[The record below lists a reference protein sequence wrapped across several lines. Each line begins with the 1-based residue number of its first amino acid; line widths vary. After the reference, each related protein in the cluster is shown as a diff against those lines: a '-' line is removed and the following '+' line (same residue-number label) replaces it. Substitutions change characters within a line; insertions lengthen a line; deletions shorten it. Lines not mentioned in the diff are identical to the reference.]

1 MMLKYLWGGGDKY
14 LASQYCCQAVLWNYY
29 VFFYFNMLLY
39 NSRKKIKNLI
49 KLKKLIFF

>member
-29 VFFYFNMLLY
+29 VFFF
-39 NSRKKIKNLI
+39 ILI
-49 KLKKLIFF
+49 CYYISKPLEDYITREKKLKT